1 MDKSVEHILLRLLT
15 PAVLLFFASHL
26 AAGGLDIRAEREQAV
41 HRGSSTLYLEAG
53 SGAARV
59 KRPSRLQLR
68 KSRACEEQRSC
79 EGPRLVEAAAFVAVL
94 RAVADTWGASL
105 AHAFCRDDIVASLFV
120 HARTQNPRDPP
131 LVI

>member
-26 AAGGLDIRAEREQAV
+26 AAGVLDVRAERV
-41 HRGSSTLYLEAG
+41 HRTYSALYLEAG
-53 SGAARV
+53 SGAARA

-79 EGPRLVEAAAFVAVL
+79 EGPRLAESFVAVVG
-94 RAVADTWGASL
+94 AATDTGDHSL
-105 AHAFCRDDIVASLFV
+105 AYASRRNDLVALFFV
-120 HARTQNPRDPP
+120 HARTHNPRDPP
-131 LVI
+131 GRMI

>member
-26 AAGGLDIRAEREQAV
+26 AAGALDVRAEREQSI
-41 HRGSSTLYLEAG
+41 HRGYSALYLESG
-53 SGAARV
+53 SGAARA

-79 EGPRLVEAAAFVAVL
+79 EGPRLAEPFSAVDGAAI
-94 RAVADTWGASL
+94 DTGDRSL
-105 AHAFCRDDIVASLFV
+105 AYALRRDDLVALFFV
-120 HARTQNPRDPP
+120 HARTHNPRDPP
-131 LVI
+131 GRMI